1 MLETMQREVKTLLIF
16 KAIVYRI
23 LRIILLL
30 ITSFLVLGDIST
42 AISISAI
49 DAIVAT
55 IYYYYFD
62 KIWDNT
68 IKPIVENARLRVKYR
83 KMK

>member
-1 MLETMQREVKTLLIF
+1 MLIL
-16 KAIVYRI
+16 KAIVYRV

-30 ITSFLVLGDIST
+30 LTAYLVLGDIST

-49 DAIVAT
+49 DAIIAT
-55 IYYYYFD
+55 VYYYFFD
-62 KIWDNT
+62 KGWSAFEKKIEHW
-68 IKPIVENARLRVKYR
+68 KLEFKYR